1 MESMI
6 SSIDSGFDFSQ
17 IDVYQME
24 MFEVYSK
31 TRNRSFRF
39 ARYNGN
45 NYTRIGEYIHEV
57 SPNTHIWPENELRVG
72 TLYGYSGR
80 TFKFEPII
88 EYNVRCIIASN
99 PFLKRGDGYKDLSV
113 STRDIETYLKQS
125 NRHMAFRYG
134 DILATFRY
142 DNQRECFIL
151 YDSNHKKGIECYELP
166 ANDEWYIGSND
177 GMINLSFTVEAK
189 YQYSIHQVSIAPK
202 ISNLIDRIEKLKLS
216 INRTCY
222 HKGEAPI
229 FAPSWEYY
237 ERMLCLS
244 KECITSYEMAKF
256 ASCMYSILFEE
267 TKVKGV
273 RRSTLGDMKDDVFV
287 LSVGE
292 LRNYFSH
299 GNAEY
304 EPYKM
309 GIQSVF
315 KRYLHTNIGPQVPN
329 DFVAIQMG
337 VLEDFIVFLEKMD
350 TEIRGSLT
358 IDGPLMQ
365 DDNGHYYCGNAYI
378 DPRFFKYKGCN
389 IKSTQIITNTEDTAD
404 EYPYYCYGLDEVEVN
419 RTEQIQIK
427 NDVVYCESCTLP
439 RSFSNMIGKNIFV
452 KNIGVKLHKKDPDG
466 LLINIKEWHPV
477 PSVDYSKPNKLEKD
491 SSGFYH
497 IGNISIP
504 PNLLPHETQVGDK
517 IIIKNVVLNNNTSVN
532 TKYPWCAER
541 INNPSPSS
549 IGGIKPTVNINESCR
564 VERDQNGF
572 FHIGNISV
580 FPHKLCSGD
589 MIKIKGV
596 IPNNNHKTNKEYP
609 LFAIGISKVDE

>member
-113 STRDIETYLKQS
+113 CTRDIETYLKQS

-134 DILATFRY
+134 DILASFRY

-177 GMINLSFTVEAK
+177 GMINLSFPVEAK
-189 YQYSIHQVSIAPK
+189 YQYSIHQVSMAPK

-244 KECITSYEMAKF
+244 KECITSYAMAKF

-304 EPYKM
+304 EPSKM

-315 KRYLHTNIGPQVPN
+315 KRYLHTIGPQVPN

-337 VLEDFIVFLEKMD
+337 VLEDFIVFLEKLD

-358 IDGPLMQ
+358 IYGPLMQ

-378 DPRFFKYKGCN
+378 DPRFFKYKGCK

-419 RTEQIQIK
+419 CTERIQIK
-427 NDVVYCESCTLP
+427 NDVVYCDSCPLP
-439 RSFSNMIGKNIFV
+439 RSFSNMIGKNIFI
-452 KNIGVKLHKKDPDG
+452 KKIEVKLHKKDPNG
-466 LLINIKEWHPV
+466 LLINLKEWNPV
-477 PSVDYSKPNKLEKD
+477 YNKIDGIMPSVDIYKPNKLEKD
-491 SSGFYH
+491 SSGIYH
-497 IGNISIP
+497 IGNISVS
-504 PNLLPHETQVGDK
+504 PHE
-517 IIIKNVVLNNNTSVN
+517 
-532 TKYPWCAER
+532 
-541 INNPSPSS
+541 
-549 IGGIKPTVNINESCR
+549 
-564 VERDQNGF
+564 
-572 FHIGNISV
+572 
-580 FPHKLCSGD
+580 LCPGD
-589 MIKIKGV
+589 MIKIKRV
-596 IPNNNHKTNKEYP
+596 IHNNNPKTNKEYP
-609 LFAIGISKVDE
+609 LFAIGISKVEE